1 MNKLIATTLEN
12 KVHLWD
18 LREQHPKEG
27 FASHSYAH
35 DRLLRIID
43 FPNTSWIDN
52 QLIKYSCGYS
62 TAAVLYSYIIYLRM
76 FDFDANLYLC
86 Q

>member
-35 DRLLRIID
+35 DRYIYFHNGR
-43 FPNTSWIDN
+43 WIKN
-52 QLIKYSCGYS
+52 QLIKYSCGYG
-62 TAAVLYSYIIYLRM
+62 TALSQNCR
-76 FDFDANLYLC
+76 F
-86 Q
+86 

>member
-35 DRLLRIID
+35 DRYIYFL
-43 FPNTSWIDN
+43 NSSWTEN
-52 QLIKYSCGYS
+52 QLIKYSCGYE
-62 TAAVLYSYIIYLRM
+62 TAFDYPRIV
-76 FDFDANLYLC
+76 DFDANLYLC